1 MNGTYADEAGEESP
15 PRGDRSVRR
24 EHIITDQ
31 FTSLSNA
38 ALRRIA
44 DRAEEIIAGRNDD
57 GVFS

>member
-1 MNGTYADEAGEESP
+1 MKLEERP
-15 PRGDRSVRR
+15 PSRSLRR

-44 DRAEEIIAGRNDD
+44 DRAEEIIAGRNEG

>member
-1 MNGTYADEAGEESP
+1 MNMEERP
-15 PRGDRSVRR
+15 QPRSSRR

-44 DRAEEIIAGRNDD
+44 DRAEEIIASRNDD

>member
-1 MNGTYADEAGEESP
+1 MKMEEVPP
-15 PRGDRSVRR
+15 PRSLRR

-44 DRAEEIIAGRNDD
+44 DRAEEVIAARNED
-57 GVFS
+57 GVTS

>member
-1 MNGTYADEAGEESP
+1 MNMEEQPP
-15 PRGDRSVRR
+15 PRSLRR

-44 DRAEEIIAGRNDD
+44 DRAEEIIAGRGED